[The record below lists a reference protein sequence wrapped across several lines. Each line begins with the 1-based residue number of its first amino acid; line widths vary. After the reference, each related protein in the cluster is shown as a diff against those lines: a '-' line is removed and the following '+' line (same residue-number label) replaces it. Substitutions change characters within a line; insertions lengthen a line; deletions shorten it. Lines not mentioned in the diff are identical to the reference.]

1 MCTIAVQLDQ
11 IVARVECT
19 LLVKSLHRYA
29 VFDVR
34 WHWFVTNALL
44 HTLLIG
50 NDGIVYAVY
59 WQTLVPQM
67 QAELSFPIEILA
79 NVHKLRLI
87 RGEIVR
93 ELTRDKREQLESVRI
108 YVLVRLEINIKVK

>member
-1 MCTIAVQLDQ
+1 MCTVAVQFDQ

-19 LLVKSLHRYA
+19 SLVKSLHRYA

-34 WHWFVTNALL
+34 WHWLVTNALL
-44 HTLLIG
+44 HTLFIG

-79 NVHKLRLI
+79 DVHKLRLI

-93 ELTRDKREQLESVRI
+93 ELARDQREQLESVRI